1 MNSEDDHRSSFKS
14 IVHIFVRIAMALCKA
29 PQQQTFMFHQVGS
42 APLPI
47 VQHSRIMRPTATFL
61 SASFF
66 LASGVF
72 SFSASAQGYRT
83 ELISHT
89 TVAMTTGDLD
99 GDGDVDII
107 SGGIFNLVW
116 NENNGDGTFERNTIS
131 LDVQEAQC
139 VVMVDLDQDGHQ
151 DLVVADMAANRI
163 LYFRNLGDN
172 TFDRFF
178 LATGTT
184 GTAGIAVADLDGDG
198 DLDIVCAAS
207 TGNKIFWLRNDGGFN
222 FTSITIASGM
232 TGATH
237 VVVNDFDG
245 DGDPDIAAGMQT
257 AGAMRLFRNEGN
269 ANFTNILLGNI
280 STPRRLVQ
288 QDVDQDGDIDLLY
301 AGTGGVGYFR
311 NDGGT
316 FVQQSLFTYSGV
328 RGVAMADM
336 NGDGYNDLLYA
347 DYTENDMRLSNYN
360 TATGSFLGGSIA
372 LDTDFDYASMIMAAD
387 LNGDG
392 LMDAVCGSSF
402 DIRVYINN
410 GNDTY
415 TNRRLNRY
423 LGGARGVCHGD
434 LDNDGDI
441 DMMAVGGLFMNW
453 YKNDGTGKMTA
464 NVVREGLGRIE
475 VSGAIY
481 LAAADMDGDGDMDV
495 VLSERLGNRISWIE
509 NLGGGNFA
517 KHSVSFLS
525 DAYGCEPVDFDGDG
539 DMDVL
544 GSSLNGGGVYWF
556 ENDGNQNFTQRLI
569 NSSYASP
576 YEVRAF
582 DYDNDGD
589 MDVVSACYSNLDVT
603 GKVILF
609 RNMGNGTFQAQT
621 VDAAAPGTTSVQWVD
636 LDGDGDMDIVASLGG
651 NSRLKWY
658 ENNGESIPSFT
669 GHVMA
674 YGVQNA
680 TYMMATDLD
689 GDGDIDLI
697 ASALNARST
706 LWFENDGNQVFT
718 RHDLARNISNSR
730 IVGAGDIDGDG
741 VPEIYATCMTTDAVH
756 LYHHTGLA
764 PEPVQGP
771 TPTACHDLF
780 ISELVHQPGDAA
792 LALEI
797 YNPRSVPVDL
807 SGYALRFYPNG
818 QHHYDASMLVGIIPA
833 GGTHVVVA
841 PNYDTDINT
850 YADQITNIW
859 FDGSEA
865 IVLANGDVPI
875 DVIGKVGEAFDDGDY
890 WFNNGVGTFYTV
902 LVRKPTISHGDSNG
916 MDAFLPDEEWIAYAV
931 DDYSH
936 LNSHVSPCTSVCTP
950 SVSIT
955 ATTLEVCH
963 GDQATFTATP
973 SSGGT
978 APIYRWTMN
987 GIVVG
992 GSGPSYTSPP
1002 LSADATVQCAITSN
1016 SSCAPATA
1024 VSGNSITIT
1033 LVPAPAP
1040 VASSIGAV
1048 LSASPVPNATYQ
1060 WYLEGDPISGAT
1072 EQEYT
1077 ATQNGNYTV
1086 VATVEDCAS
1095 ELSNV
1100 LPFFTT
1106 NIAGVHIDYGFS
1118 LFPNPTEGLLNIRTD
1133 RPVERV
1139 ELWNALGELVLSTH
1153 ESMLDLSSSAAG
1165 VYSVAITAGGE
1176 RRVLRVVLH

>member
-1 MNSEDDHRSSFKS
+1 MNY
-14 IVHIFVRIAMALCKA
+14 V
-29 PQQQTFMFHQVGS
+29 
-42 APLPI
+42 
-47 VQHSRIMRPTATFL
+47 L
-61 SASFF
+61 SAVLFIALGITPF
-66 LASGVF
+66 DAT
-72 SFSASAQGYRT
+72 AQAYRT

-107 SGGIFNLVW
+107 SGGIFNLIW
-116 NENNGDGTFERNTIS
+116 NENNGDGTFERRTIS
-131 LDVQEAQC
+131 LDAQEAQC

-151 DLVVADMAANRI
+151 DIVVADMAPSRI
-163 LYFRNLGDN
+163 LYFRNNGDN

-178 LATGTT
+178 LASGTN
-184 GTAGIAVADLDGDG
+184 GTAGIAVADIDDDG
-198 DLDIVCAAS
+198 DLDIACAAF
-207 TGNKIFWLRNDGGFN
+207 TGNSVFWLRNDGGFN
-222 FTSITIASGM
+222 FTTITIATGM

-245 DGDPDIAAGMQT
+245 DGDPDIAASMQT
-257 AGAMRLFRNEGN
+257 AGAIRLFRNDGN
-269 ANFTNILLGNI
+269 GNFTNELLGNT
-280 STPRRLVQ
+280 STPRSFLQ
-288 QDVDQDGDIDLLY
+288 EDIDMDGDMDLLY
-301 AGTGGVGYFR
+301 AGSGGVGYFR
-311 NDGGT
+311 NDGVA
-316 FVQQSLFTYSGV
+316 FVQQTIFTSGGT
-328 RGVAMADM
+328 RGVATADM

-360 TATGSFLGGSIA
+360 TATGSYLGGSIA
-372 LDTDFDYASMIMAAD
+372 LDTDFDYASMIIAAD

-392 LMDAVCGSSF
+392 RMDAVCGSSF

-415 TNRRLNRY
+415 TTRPLNRY

-453 YKNDGTGKMTA
+453 YENDGTGKLEA
-464 NVVREGLGRIE
+464 KVLREGIGRIQ
-475 VSGAIY
+475 VSGPIY
-481 LAAADMDGDGDMDV
+481 LAAADMDGDGDLDA

-509 NLGGGNFA
+509 NLGAGNFA
-517 KHSVSFLS
+517 KHSVSFL
-525 DAYGCEPVDFDGDG
+525 DNAYGCEPVDFDDDG

-544 GSSLNGGGVYWF
+544 ASSLNGGGVYWF
-556 ENDGNQNFTQRLI
+556 ENDGNQNFTQHLI
-569 NSSYASP
+569 SNGYASP

-636 LDGDGDMDIVASLGG
+636 MDGDGDVDIVASLGS

-669 GHVMA
+669 GQVMA

-680 TYMMATDLD
+680 TYVMATDLD
-689 GDGDIDLI
+689 GDGDIDLV

-756 LYHHTGLA
+756 LYHRTGEL
-764 PEPVQGP
+764 PQPVQGP

-807 SGYALRFYPNG
+807 TGYALRFYPNG
-818 QHHYDASMLVGIIPA
+818 QQHYDASMLVGIIPA

-841 PNYDTDINT
+841 RNYDTDIIN
-850 YADQITNIW
+850 YADQVTDIW
-859 FDGSEA
+859 FDGSDA
-865 IVLANGDVPI
+865 IVLVNGDVPI
-875 DVIGKVGEAFDDGDY
+875 DVIGKVGESFGPDDY
-890 WFNNGVGTFYTV
+890 WFNNGVGTFNTV
-902 LVRKPTISHGDSNG
+902 LVRKPTINHGDANG
-916 MDAFLPDEEWIAYAV
+916 TDAYLPDVEWIAYAV
-931 DDYSH
+931 DDYTH
-936 LNSHVSPCTSVCTP
+936 LGSHVAPCTSVCTP
-950 SVSIT
+950 SVSIS
-955 ATTLEVCH
+955 ADALEVCP
-963 GDQATFTATP
+963 GDQVTFTATP
-973 SSGGT
+973 AAGGA
-978 APIYRWTMN
+978 APSYQWMMN
-987 GIVVG
+987 GTVVG
-992 GSGPSYTSPP
+992 GNASNYTTPA
-1002 LSADATVQCAITSN
+1002 LLVNATVQCAITS
-1016 SSCAPATA
+1016 SEACAPSTA
-1024 VSGNSITIT
+1024 VSGNTITIT

-1040 VASSIGAV
+1040 VASSAGAL

-1060 WYLEGDPISGAT
+1060 WYIEGNLIPGAT
-1072 EQEYT
+1072 EQEYD

-1086 VATVEDCAS
+1086 VATVENCVS
-1095 ELSNV
+1095 QPSNV
-1100 LPFFTT
+1100 VQFISTD
-1106 NIAGVHIDYGFS
+1106 IAGTSSTLGLFV
-1118 LFPNPTEGLLNIRTD
+1118 FPNPTEGLLTIRTE
-1133 RPVERV
+1133 RPIERIEV
-1139 ELWNALGELVLSTH
+1139 WNALGALVLTSK
-1153 ESMLDLSSSAAG
+1153 ERILDLTA
-1165 VYSVAITAGGE
+1165 VAPGIYTVAVTAGGD
-1176 RRVLRVVLH
+1176 RMMQRIVLQ